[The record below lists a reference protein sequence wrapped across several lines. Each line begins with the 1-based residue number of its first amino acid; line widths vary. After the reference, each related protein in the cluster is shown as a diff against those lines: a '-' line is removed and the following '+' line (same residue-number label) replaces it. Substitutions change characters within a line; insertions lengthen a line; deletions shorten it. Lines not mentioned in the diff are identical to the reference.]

1 MDNSHNDFKYNYSEF
16 FRKFCQRSIMSQL
29 QGLAL
34 VGDVGG
40 TNARLSLVNLADGS
54 LSNTK
59 VYSSVENESLEK
71 VIVKFRE
78 ETGAKFDSACI
89 AIATLL
95 DGDYVKMTNN
105 PWEFS
110 ISQMKKNLGLEKLEF
125 INDFTAMSMSTTAI
139 PLDKMTKIGGDKIDP
154 NAPKAIYGA
163 GTGLGVGHLIKV
175 NGKWIALS
183 SEGGHVDIAATNSRQ
198 DEIVRV
204 LRTKFD
210 HVSGE
215 RLLSGQGLV
224 NVYKAIAQLNG
235 HEIKDVEPCDVTS
248 SAFAKDPCPDCKETV
263 DVFCSLMGSFGG
275 NLAIDLLTKGGVYI
289 AGGIVPRFIDYFK
302 NTDFRKQFE
311 EKGRFKDTLKQI
323 PVYVISNGDA
333 GLLGAGAYIRQELG
347 AEL

>member
-1 MDNSHNDFKYNYSEF
+1 
-16 FRKFCQRSIMSQL
+16 
-29 QGLAL
+29 
-34 VGDVGG
+34 
-40 TNARLSLVNLADGS
+40 
-54 LSNTK
+54 
-59 VYSSVENESLEK
+59 
-71 VIVKFRE
+71 
-78 ETGAKFDSACI
+78 
-89 AIATLL
+89 
-95 DGDYVKMTNN
+95 
-105 PWEFS
+105 
-110 ISQMKKNLGLEKLEF
+110 MKKNLGLERLEF

-235 HEIKDVEPCDVTS
+235 HEIKDVEPCDVTAG
-248 SAFAKDPCPDCKETV
+248 AFAKDPCPDCKETV